1 VPRLFQSGSWGE
13 KSSKARYYQRSHS
26 FSTPATV
33 LRFQNNT
40 AETAYNPR
48 RVVDVFM
55 REVKCANCGTATRH
69 LLPILERII
78 QLQSVSLKD
87 GTHINYACPECN
99 TLTRSLVVR
108 GANVF
113 REVDLSKFPDDL
125 TLYGVS
131 LQCAKTGCE
140 SRVILLAP
148 VKREIDEDDWMKWP
162 Q

>member
-1 VPRLFQSGSWGE
+1 M
-13 KSSKARYYQRSHS
+13 
-26 FSTPATV
+26 
-33 LRFQNNT
+33 
-40 AETAYNPR
+40 
-48 RVVDVFM
+48 VDAFM
-55 REVKCANCGTATRH
+55 REVKCANCGTTTRH

-148 VKREIDEDDWMKWP
+148 VKREIGEDEFSTHMQTNWRNRSTLCANDHRPIYPLQIRDWMKWP